1 MPLLES
7 LGCLGSV
14 GLIVFLIQV
23 VSKVQNALI
32 LICKAHKNL
41 SKIIF
46 FA

>member
-23 VSKVQNALI
+23 VSKVQTHL
-32 LICKAHKNL
+32 
-41 SKIIF
+41 F
-46 FA
+46 